1 MLTGL
6 KHHLLAP
13 ELFEAFARS
22 YQEECAVLARSAVA
36 EWTGLQGRLAQVE
49 RKIMAMIRAI
59 EDGLYQ
65 PAMKEQMTVLEAEKA
80 QLVTE
85 LAVRPDA
92 TPIALH
98 PNLPLLYR
106 KKVEE
111 LEAVLADPGLGPEAM
126 DAIRAM
132 IARIVLKPA
141 ERGRHG
147 GGAARATSS
156 GS

>member
-1 MLTGL
+1 M
-6 KHHLLAP
+6 
-13 ELFEAFARS
+13 
-22 YQEECAVLARSAVA
+22 
-36 EWTGLQGRLAQVE
+36 
-49 RKIMAMIRAI
+49 
-59 EDGLYQ
+59 
-65 PAMKEQMTVLEAEKA
+65 
-80 QLVTE
+80 TE

-132 IARIVLKPA
+132 IARIVLTPRPTGGMEVVLEGDLARILAICEGAEHRNARLSGGRSADVPNRQLSVVAGAGFEPA
-141 ERGRHG
+141 TFRL
-147 GGAARATSS
+147 
-156 GS
+156 